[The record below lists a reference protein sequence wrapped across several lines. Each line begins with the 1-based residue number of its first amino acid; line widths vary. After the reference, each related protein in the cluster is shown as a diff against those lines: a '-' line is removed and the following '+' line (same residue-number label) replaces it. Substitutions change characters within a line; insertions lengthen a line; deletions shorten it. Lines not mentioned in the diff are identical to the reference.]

1 MRSWAVSG
9 LLDLLEWLR
18 IWNCGMVGV
27 LLTDISGS
35 DDVTEEFIN
44 G

>member
-9 LLDLLEWLR
+9 LLDLLKRLR
-18 IWNCGMVGV
+18 IWNCGMVDI
-27 LLTDISGS
+27 LLTDISES
-35 DDVTEEFIN
+35 DSVTEEFVN

>member
-9 LLDLLEWLR
+9 LLDLLKRLR

-27 LLTDISGS
+27 LLRDISRS
-35 DDVTEEFIN
+35 DNVTEEFIN